1 MLRYTKQEQV
11 YNMQIAYN
19 LIICVKRA
27 GDLMLH
33 MLIFFNYKILCWD

>member
-1 MLRYTKQEQV
+1 
-11 YNMQIAYN
+11 MQITYN

-33 MLIFFNYKILCWD
+33 MLIFFLIIKYYVGIKFKNTIRD